1 MISLKICA
9 KVRKVYARNN
19 RVDSSLYTRRRSI
32 LELDMIRQFLRLF
45 PYVRKLEDQLR
56 QALCGEISLE
66 SFQVKDGNIDLKLK
80 SRIVP
85 LVAEAFYELLN
96 EMKAPNYIEFSLDHL
111 EAHETI
117 LVTVQKKSGKSPHE
131 MRVEA
136 EKEVQ
141 YWEEKYRNLLNRGDV

>member
-1 MISLKICA
+1 M
-9 KVRKVYARNN
+9 YARNN

-141 YWEEKYRNLLNRGDV
+141 YWEEKYRNLLNRVDV